1 MQGEL
6 NDIDKLTSKEDL
18 SNIKKIFRIKK
29 QMTSYIDRKKI
40 LDEMLGIIDVSECLL
55 FSSDRS
61 KKFIDQD
68 RPVFKLKID
77 IPKSV
82 AMYSKELNFNEKKKN
97 TEKEIVDFRMS
108 VIYIEIVKPFSE
120 ILRSALKNVDTN
132 LLKEI
137 PDAIE
142 IAEFIVSSMF
152 QVKLESVEDNVS
164 PICYIEYTL

>member
-1 MQGEL
+1 
-6 NDIDKLTSKEDL
+6 
-18 SNIKKIFRIKK
+18 
-29 QMTSYIDRKKI
+29 
-40 LDEMLGIIDVSECLL
+40 
-55 FSSDRS
+55 
-61 KKFIDQD
+61 
-68 RPVFKLKID
+68 
-77 IPKSV
+77 
-82 AMYSKELNFNEKKKN
+82 MYSKELNFNEKKKN